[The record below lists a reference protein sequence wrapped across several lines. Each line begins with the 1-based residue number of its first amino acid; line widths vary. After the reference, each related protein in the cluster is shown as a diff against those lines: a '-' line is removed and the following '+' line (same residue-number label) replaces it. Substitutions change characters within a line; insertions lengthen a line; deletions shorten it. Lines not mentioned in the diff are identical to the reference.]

1 MNDIMLNVKNLRDM
15 TGAGFL
21 DCKKALEVNDQNIDK
36 SIDYLRK
43 KGLAKASKKSSRQTN
58 EGAIGIY
65 SNDSKT
71 ALIQINTET
80 DFAAKNEV
88 FLDFMDNI
96 GKFVLEVENINISI
110 ESFVKL
116 SIDSKIIN
124 EYFTDI
130 INKIG
135 ENIIL
140 SKLII
145 VPNNEKCMISTYIHN
160 SYKKNI
166 GKIAVVL
173 KSKVYEINDESNIL
187 GKNLCMHIAASKPL
201 ALNIENL
208 DKNLIKKE
216 REIQRET
223 IKSSG
228 KPNSIAE
235 KILEGKMKKYY
246 SESVL
251 LDQPYILDL
260 DKTVKQIITEFSKR
274 NSFEI
279 IDYKLIVLDSQ

>member
-21 DCKKALEVNDQNIDK
+21 DCKKALEVNDQNIDQ

-166 GKIAVVL
+166 GKICVL
-173 KSKVYEINDESNIL
+173 LKANVAENNEESQKF

-201 ALNIENL
+201 AI
-208 DKNLIKKE
+208 DI
-216 REIQRET
+216 
-223 IKSSG
+223 S
-228 KPNSIAE
+228 
-235 KILEGKMKKYY
+235 
-246 SESVL
+246 
-251 LDQPYILDL
+251 DL
-260 DKTVKQIITEFSKR
+260 DK
-274 NSFEI
+274 
-279 IDYKLIVLDSQ
+279 KLIEKERNIQLENIKTSIISHPPLCPEYSGFYSCKCDDYLLPRESDFLILDYFL

>member
-116 SIDSKIIN
+116 SIDSKIIK

-145 VPNNEKCMISTYIHN
+145 VPNNEKCMWA
-160 SYKKNI
+160 
-166 GKIAVVL
+166 GL
-173 KSKVYEINDESNIL
+173 Q
-187 GKNLCMHIAASKPL
+187 
-201 ALNIENL
+201 AL
-208 DKNLIKKE
+208 
-216 REIQRET
+216 
-223 IKSSG
+223 
-228 KPNSIAE
+228 
-235 KILEGKMKKYY
+235 
-246 SESVL
+246 
-251 LDQPYILDL
+251 
-260 DKTVKQIITEFSKR
+260 
-274 NSFEI
+274 
-279 IDYKLIVLDSQ
+279 

>member
-1 MNDIMLNVKNLRDM
+1 MNDIMLNVKNLRDI
-15 TGAGFL
+15 TGTGFL
-21 DCKKALEVNDQNIDK
+21 DCKKALEVNDQNIEK

-110 ESFVKL
+110 ENFVKL

-124 EYFTDI
+124 EYFIDI

-140 SKLII
+140 GKLII

-173 KSKVYEINDESNIL
+173 KSKVYEIDDESNIL

-201 ALNIENL
+201 ALNIEKL
-208 DKNLIKKE
+208 DKNLIKRE
-216 REIQRET
+216 RSIQIET

-228 KPNSIAE
+228 KSDEIAE
-235 KILEGKMKKYY
+235 KILEGKMKKFY
-246 SESVL
+246 SESAL
-251 LDQPYILDL
+251 LFQPYILDL
-260 DKTVKQIITEFSKR
+260 DKTVGQIIDEFSKR

-279 IDYKLIVLDSQ
+279 IDYKLIVLDS

>member
-173 KSKVYEINDESNIL
+173 KSKVYEIDDESNIL

-201 ALNIENL
+201 ALNIEKL
-208 DKNLIKKE
+208 DKNLIKRE
-216 REIQRET
+216 RSIQIET

-228 KPNSIAE
+228 KSDEIAE
-235 KILEGKMKKYY
+235 KILEGKMKKFY
-246 SESVL
+246 SESAL
-251 LDQPYILDL
+251 LFQPYILDL
-260 DKTVKQIITEFSKR
+260 DKTVGQIIDEFSKR

-279 IDYKLIVLDSQ
+279 IDYKLIVLDS